1 MPTAPGCSSR
11 RERLREALPQACDL
25 LIVGDRRHL
34 ISFADDAQSPP
45 VSRSA
50 DAGAMLVPE
59 PGKSTLVGD
68 HLVGPFLDRAH
79 VDEVVAPTRYEG
91 KRSAPS
97 RWGRPLITDEGYE
110 PPTAHAIRVAP

>member
-1 MPTAPGCSSR
+1 
-11 RERLREALPQACDL
+11 
-25 LIVGDRRHL
+25 
-34 ISFADDAQSPP
+34 
-45 VSRSA
+45 
-50 DAGAMLVPE
+50 MLVPE

-97 RWGRPLITDEGYE
+97 RWGRPLITDGGYE